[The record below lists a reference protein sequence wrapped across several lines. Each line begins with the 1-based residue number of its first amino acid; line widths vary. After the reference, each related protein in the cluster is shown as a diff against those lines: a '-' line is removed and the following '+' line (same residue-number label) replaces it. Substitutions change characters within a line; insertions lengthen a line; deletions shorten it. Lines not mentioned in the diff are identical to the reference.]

1 MGIMKGSHA
10 YSKAFISALC
20 ISVLFSAC
28 VNRVAEESGEV
39 AGQSIPFSF
48 VGHVSKMAS
57 LRMEDDSFEEGDSVG
72 VFALAGSSSLEEERY
87 FDNECFVRSSGSLF
101 TAADPLFYPDG
112 QTPLDI
118 ISYYPYSPQG
128 IAPGES
134 ALAVS
139 VQADQGIAGNYPK
152 SDFLVAEKTGQHAS
166 MEPVDLE
173 YRHKFFRLSI
183 VLSPN
188 GGVTAEELL
197 DADPRVSVHGFYTK
211 AAYDFS
217 DSTYVGYLD
226 EAVVSPAGAWSVED
240 GELSGKHA
248 ILIPQ
253 ETTAGYQYIMLEVK
267 GKRYKCWLP
276 DELELIEGKQCRLR
290 ISFEAE
296 EDVLLGSLSGEISSW
311 VDGEDT
317 QATSEPLRKY
327 ISIASLDFTQSC
339 VFNVLDG
346 TGSRVGEICKEYLLA
361 PGVSAQAIVF
371 YPAVD
376 GGADLSRG
384 TAVSVLGSPGDVHGG
399 SVSWDVAGNTLRY
412 TPGHS
417 GMPERI
423 YFHADGQISTAVSGG
438 EEPRRVMAIAE
449 ILRDTR
455 GGSIRNYPLVKI
467 GTQYWMRESLA
478 ASAYTD
484 GSGLPQLPS
493 MADRAFGYIR
503 SGARDYFYTAL
514 AVLSGRLF
522 PDGWR
527 IPSSEDWCRLR
538 DYLGNDA
545 GLLKSGSWG
554 ASPEPFG
561 NLSGFGAEATGFAL
575 TGGDVDS
582 YSGKYAGFWTMNS
595 DTLSLSFMLTAESD
609 TIVFGGSDPYNRA
622 LSLRGIRE

>member
-1 MGIMKGSHA
+1 M
-10 YSKAFISALC
+10 
-20 ISVLFSAC
+20 
-28 VNRVAEESGEV
+28 

-101 TAADPLFYPDG
+101 TAAVPLFYPDS

-217 DSTYVGYLD
+217 DSTYVGYQD
-226 EAVVSPAGAWSVED
+226 EAVVFPAGAWSVED

-317 QATSEPLRKY
+317 QATSDPLRKY

-339 VFNVLDG
+339 VFNVLDE

-399 SVSWDVAGNTLRY
+399 SVSWDVAGNALRY

-467 GTQYWMRESLA
+467 GTQY
-478 ASAYTD
+478 
-484 GSGLPQLPS
+484 
-493 MADRAFGYIR
+493 YIR

>member
-1 MGIMKGSHA
+1 M
-10 YSKAFISALC
+10 
-20 ISVLFSAC
+20 
-28 VNRVAEESGEV
+28 

-57 LRMEDDSFEEGDSVG
+57 LRMQDDSFEEGDSVG

-101 TAADPLFYPDG
+101 TAADPLFYPDSE
-112 QTPLDI
+112 TPLDI

-173 YRHKFFRLSI
+173 YRHKFFRLNI

-197 DADPRVSVHGFYTK
+197 DADPQVSVHGFYTK

-217 DSTYVGYLD
+217 DSTYVGYQD

-253 ETTAGYQYIMLEVK
+253 ETTVGYQYIMLEVK

-276 DELELIEGKQCRLR
+276 DELELGEGKQCRLR
-290 ISFEAE
+290 IAFEAE

-311 VDGEDT
+311 VDGEDM
-317 QATSEPLRKY
+317 QATSDPLRKY

-339 VFNVLDG
+339 VFKVLDE

-361 PGVSAQAIVF
+361 PGVSAQALVF

-376 GGADLSRG
+376 GVADLSRG
-384 TAVSVLGSPGDVHGG
+384 TAVSVLGSQGDVHGG
-399 SVSWDVAGNTLRY
+399 SVSWDVAENTLRY

-417 GMPERI
+417 VMPERI
-423 YFHADGQISTAVSGG
+423 YFHAGGQISTAVSAG
-438 EEPRRVMAIAE
+438 EEPRRVMAIAD

-484 GSGLPQLPS
+484 GSGIPQLPS

-503 SGARDYFYTAL
+503 SGVRDYFYTAL
-514 AVLSGRLF
+514 AVLSGRLV

-527 IPSSEDWCRLR
+527 IPCSEDWCRLR

-554 ASPEPFG
+554 ASPEPLG
-561 NLSGFGAEATGFAL
+561 NLSGFGAEAIGFAL
-575 TGGDVDS
+575 TGGDVES
-582 YSGKYAGFWTMNS
+582 YRGKYAGFWTMNS

-622 LSLRGIRE
+622 LSLRVIRE